1 MIRIA
6 KYKWAVES
14 AMGRLKRWKFLA
26 NVVSNTRIIFIGDN
40 DQIVGSLIN
49 ASNSAGDFELF
60 RNYLKSQNSNKSFKR
75 NF

>member
-14 AMGRLKRWKFLA
+14 AMGGLKRWKFLA

-49 ASNSAGDFELF
+49 ALRPFGLLQIP
-60 RNYLKSQNSNKSFKR
+60 RVTLNYSEII
-75 NF
+75 

>member
-26 NVVSNTRIIFIGDN
+26 NVDSNTRIIFIEDS
-40 DQIVGSLIN
+40 DQIVGSLIH
-49 ASNSAGDFELF
+49 SF
-60 RNYLKSQNSNKSFKR
+60 RPFGLLQIPRVTLNYSEII
-75 NF
+75 

>member
-26 NVVSNTRIIFIGDN
+26 NVDSNTRIIFIEDN

-49 ASNSAGDFELF
+49 AF
-60 RNYLKSQNSNKSFKR
+60 RPFGLLQIPRVTLNYSEII
-75 NF
+75 

>member
-14 AMGRLKRWKFLA
+14 AIGSLKRWKFLA

-49 ASNSAGDFELF
+49 AF
-60 RNYLKSQNSNKSFKR
+60 RPFLLLQIPRVTLNYSEII
-75 NF
+75 